1 MICIVDYGLGNV
13 KAFANLYNKLNIDF
27 MFAKTPSDLS
37 NATKIILPGVGA
49 FDHAMDKLNNSGLR
63 ETLDDLVLN
72 KKIPVIGICVGMQM
86 MADCSDEGIAQ
97 GLGWISGHVKR
108 FKRDSLAI
116 EREFPL
122 PHMGWNN
129 LILQGE
135 HALTKDFDQ
144 DKLFYFLHSYYFEAK
159 DNSHVLATADYGF
172 EYACIVGH
180 KNIHGIQ
187 CHPEKSHHNGVTL
200 LKNFASL

>member
-1 MICIVDYGLGNV
+1 MICIVDYGLGNI

-37 NATKIILPGVGA
+37 KATKIILPGVGA

-72 KKIPVIGICVGMQM
+72 KEVPVIGICVGMQM
-86 MADCSDEGIAQ
+86 MADGSDEGIAQ
-97 GLGWISGHVKR
+97 GLGWIPGRVKR

-116 EREFPL
+116 ESEFPL

-159 DNSHVLATADYGF
+159 HNSHVLATADYGF